1 MAWDISDYK
10 LENLGPDP
18 VPELNPEINWDEV
31 ARMVKAKQ
39 AKKAQ
44 AQKSET
50 PQAPDTLAKQLRQLA
65 DKVQALEDRDN

>member
-1 MAWDISDYK
+1 MTM

-31 ARMVKAKQ
+31 ARILKAK
-39 AKKAQ
+39 Q

-65 DKVQALEDRDN
+65 DKVQALEDRDT

>member
-1 MAWDISDYK
+1 MTM

-31 ARMVKAKQ
+31 ARMVK
-39 AKKAQ
+39 Q

-65 DKVQALEDRDN
+65 DKVQALEDRDT